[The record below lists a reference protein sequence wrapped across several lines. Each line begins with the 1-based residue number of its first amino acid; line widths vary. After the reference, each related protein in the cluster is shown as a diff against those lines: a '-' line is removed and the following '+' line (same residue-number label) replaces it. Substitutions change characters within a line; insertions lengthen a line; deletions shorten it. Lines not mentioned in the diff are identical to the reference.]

1 MDKTTLQYFKTTLE
15 TRMEVLQNHI
25 HTVTHSI
32 TELHTQ
38 TSGDH
43 ADIISTN
50 TQGMLNCSILS
61 QCEAELRDI
70 NYSLSKI
77 RKNTFGICEM
87 CGDDI
92 DEERLKI
99 KPHAKYCIICREI
112 YEKAN
117 KG

>member
-1 MDKTTLQYFKTTLE
+1 MDKKTLQYFKKTLE
-15 TRMEVLQNHI
+15 KRMEILQNHI
-25 HTVTHSI
+25 CSATHSI
-32 TELHTQ
+32 VELSSQ
-38 TSGDH
+38 SSGDQ

-70 NYSLSKI
+70 NYSLAKI
-77 RKNTFGICEM
+77 RNSSFGICEM

-112 YEKAN
+112 YEKSN
-117 KG
+117 R